1 MEEKGKSMSTL
12 KTRYGLTS
20 SVCRYSICLSVLL
33 SFFACSVSAFAS
45 PRTDDDLIEMTC
57 GEEYSKYLL
66 IAYDTIHGSTAE
78 VAEYIGNDL
87 CNQGF
92 RVDLRLVTNV
102 ENISEY
108 DAIIVGSAIYQFTWL
123 KDAKNFLQ
131 QNQATLAQLPT
142 AYFIVG
148 ASMSVDTPE
157 SREAV
162 KKAFVDPVLEEF
174 PDITPLSI
182 GLFGGAVDF
191 DTNDYNLFEW
201 IVLKILGLIL
211 GYTEGAD
218 WRNWDAIDTWSKEL
232 AGEL

>member
-1 MEEKGKSMSTL
+1 MCLFALWGFLGCAKS
-12 KTRYGLTS
+12 
-20 SVCRYSICLSVLL
+20 V
-33 SFFACSVSAFAS
+33 FAF
-45 PRTDDDLIEMTC
+45 PRTDDDLIEMEC
-57 GEEYSKYLL
+57 GEEYSTYLL
-66 IAYDTIHGSTAE
+66 VTYDTIHGSTSE

-87 CNQGF
+87 CDQGF

-123 KDAKNFLQ
+123 KDAKNFLRR
-131 QNQATLAQLPT
+131 NQSTMAQLPT

-157 SREAV
+157 TREEV
-162 KKAFVDPVLEEF
+162 KKAFVDPVLKKF

-191 DTNDYNLFEW
+191 DANEYNLFEW
-201 IVLKILGLIL
+201 VVLKILGFIL

-218 WRNWDAIDTWSKEL
+218 WRNWDAIDAWSKKL
-232 AGEL
+232 AEVL

>member
-1 MEEKGKSMSTL
+1 MNTS
-12 KTRYGLTS
+12 KTSYDLTS
-20 SVCRYSICLSVLL
+20 SLCRYCMCLFVLL
-33 SFFACSVSAFAS
+33 SFFAYSISVFAS

-66 IAYDTIHGSTAE
+66 IAYDTKHGSTAE

-87 CNQGF
+87 CDQGF

-102 ENISEY
+102 ESISAY
-108 DAIIVGSAIYQFTWL
+108 DAIIVGSALYEFTWL
-123 KDAKNFLQ
+123 KDAKEFLQ
-131 QNQATLAQLPT
+131 QNQTALAQLPT

-157 SREAV
+157 TREMA
-162 KKAFVDPVLEEF
+162 KKFFVDPVLKKF

-191 DTNDYNLFEW
+191 ATNDYNLFEW
-201 IVLKILGLIL
+201 VVLKILGLIL
-211 GYTEGAD
+211 GYTDSAD
-218 WRNWDAIDTWSKEL
+218 WRNWDAIDIWSKEL
-232 AGEL
+232 AGKL

>member
-1 MEEKGKSMSTL
+1 MSTW
-12 KTRYGLTS
+12 KIPHGLTS
-20 SVCRYSICLSVLL
+20 FVCRFGICLLALL
-33 SFFACSVSAFAS
+33 SFCACSVSAFAF

-57 GEEYSKYLL
+57 GEEYSKHLL
-66 IAYDTIHGSTAE
+66 ITYDTIHGSTAE

-87 CNQGF
+87 CDHGF

-102 ENISEY
+102 ESISDY

-123 KDAKNFLQ
+123 RGAKNFLRR
-131 QNQATLAQLPT
+131 NQATLAQLPT

-157 SREAV
+157 NREAV
-162 KKAFVDPVLEEF
+162 KKAFVDPVLEQF
-174 PDITPLSI
+174 ADITPFSI

-191 DTNDYNLFEW
+191 ATNDYNLFEW
-201 IVLKILGLIL
+201 VVLKILGLIL
-211 GYTEGAD
+211 GYTDGAD

-232 AGEL
+232 AAEL

>member
-1 MEEKGKSMSTL
+1 MSTS
-12 KTRYGLTS
+12 KMGYSLTS
-20 SVCRYSICLSVLL
+20 SLYHYCMCLFVLFGFL
-33 SFFACSVSAFAS
+33 GCSVSAFAL
-45 PRTDDDLIEMTC
+45 PRTDDDLIEMEC
-57 GEEYSKYLL
+57 GEEYSTYLL
-66 IAYDTIHGSTAE
+66 VTYDTIHGSTAE

-87 CNQGF
+87 CDQGF

-102 ENISEY
+102 EDIGKY

-123 KDAKNFLQ
+123 RDAKNFLKR
-131 QNQATLAQLPT
+131 NQTALAQLPI

-157 SREAV
+157 TREEV
-162 KKAFVDPVLEEF
+162 KKAFVDPVLEKF
-174 PDITPLSI
+174 PEITPLSI

-201 IVLKILGLIL
+201 VVLKILGFIL

-232 AGEL
+232 AEEL

>member
-1 MEEKGKSMSTL
+1 MSTT
-12 KTRYGLTS
+12 KTSYGLTS
-20 SVCRYSICLSVLL
+20 SLCRYCMCLFVLL

-45 PRTDDDLIEMTC
+45 PHTDDDLIEMSC
-57 GEEYSKYLL
+57 GEEYSKYIL

-87 CNQGF
+87 CDQGF

-102 ENISEY
+102 GSISAY
-108 DAIIVGSAIYQFTWL
+108 DAIIVGSALYEFAWL
-123 KDAKNFLQ
+123 GDAKNFLQ
-131 QNQATLAQLPT
+131 QNQTALAQLPT

-157 SREAV
+157 TREMA
-162 KKAFVDPVLEEF
+162 KKNFVDPVLKKF

-191 DTNDYNLFEW
+191 ATNDYNLFEW
-201 IVLKILGLIL
+201 VVLKILGLIL
-211 GYTEGAD
+211 GYTDSAD

-232 AGEL
+232 AGKL

>member
-1 MEEKGKSMSTL
+1 MNTS
-12 KTRYGLTS
+12 KTSYDLTS
-20 SVCRYSICLSVLL
+20 SLCRYCMCLFVLL
-33 SFFACSVSAFAS
+33 SFFACSVSAFAA
-45 PRTDDDLIEMTC
+45 PRTDDDLIEMSC
-57 GEEYSKYLL
+57 GEEYSKYIL

-87 CNQGF
+87 CDQGF

-102 ENISEY
+102 ESISAY
-108 DAIIVGSAIYQFTWL
+108 DAIIVGSALYEFTWL
-123 KDAKNFLQ
+123 KDAKKFLQ
-131 QNQATLAQLPT
+131 QNQTALAQLPT

-157 SREAV
+157 TREMA
-162 KKAFVDPVLEEF
+162 KKNFVDPVLKKF

-191 DTNDYNLFEW
+191 ATNDYNLFEW
-201 IVLKILGLIL
+201 VVLKILGLIL
-211 GYTEGAD
+211 GYTDSAD

-232 AGEL
+232 AGKL

>member
-1 MEEKGKSMSTL
+1 MSTS

-20 SVCRYSICLSVLL
+20 SVCRYCMCLFVLL
-33 SFFACSVSAFAS
+33 SFFACSVSSIAS
-45 PRTDDDLIEMTC
+45 PRTDDDLIEMSC

-66 IAYDTIHGSTAE
+66 LAYDTIHGSTAE

-87 CNQGF
+87 CDQGF

-102 ENISEY
+102 ESISVY
-108 DAIIVGSAIYQFTWL
+108 DAIIVGSALYEFTWL
-123 KDAKNFLQ
+123 KDAKEFLQ
-131 QNQATLAQLPT
+131 QNQTALAQLPT

-148 ASMSVDTPE
+148 ASMSEDTPE
-157 SREAV
+157 NREMA
-162 KKAFVDPVLEEF
+162 KKFFVDPVLKKF

-191 DTNDYNLFEW
+191 ATNDYNLFEW
-201 IVLKILGLIL
+201 VVLKILGLIL
-211 GYTEGAD
+211 GYTDSAD

-232 AGEL
+232 AGKL